1 MGGIES
7 VGKVLLGGFGDRGAI
22 GFLMGVLDSVSPGRC
37 YEYIRDDM
45 ELLHW
50 AKEADLAKY
59 QKLAK
64 RARIQDIT
72 RERINAALL
81 KYHPE
86 LWQVIHDTPGG
97 PAWFD
102 RQIEQM
108 KEKLGPTPP
117 QG

>member
-1 MGGIES
+1 MKLEA
-7 VGKVLLGGFGDRGAI
+7 VGKVLTGGFGDRAAV
-22 GFLMGVLDSVSPGRC
+22 GFLMGLLDRVSPGRC
-37 YEYIRDDM
+37 YEYIRDDK

-50 AKEADLAKY
+50 AKDADMAKY

-72 RERINAALL
+72 RERIDAELR

-86 LWQVIHDTPGG
+86 LWQIIHDTPGG

-102 RQIEQM
+102 RQIDQM
-108 KEKLGPTPP
+108 RQKLGLA
-117 QG
+117 

>member
-1 MGGIES
+1 MKLET
-7 VGKVLLGGFGDRGAI
+7 VGKVLTGGFGDRALV
-22 GFLMGVLDSVSPGRC
+22 GFLMGLLDRVSPARC
-37 YEYIRDDM
+37 CEYIKNDM
-45 ELLHW
+45 EFLHW

-59 QKLAK
+59 QKWAK
-64 RARIQDIT
+64 RARIQDIS
-72 RERINAALL
+72 RERINAELK

-108 KEKLGPTPP
+108 RQKLGLS
-117 QG
+117 

>member
-1 MGGIES
+1 VRIET
-7 VGKVLLGGFGDRGAI
+7 VGKAFLSGFGDKAMV
-22 GFLMGVLDSVSPGRC
+22 GFLMGVLDRVSPGRC

-50 AKEADLAKY
+50 ATEAQWARY
-59 QKLAK
+59 
-64 RARIQDIT
+64 RAWARKARLKNSMQEVD
-72 RERINAALL
+72 RERINAELR
-81 KYHPE
+81 KFHPE

-108 KEKLGPTPP
+108 RQKLGLT
-117 QG
+117 